1 MRTSGNSTTRVAR
14 RLRRWGLHLALLAAG
29 LVILQA
35 SECSKDDF
43 YDPFSA
49 NGLADDFAPLI
60 SSLLPTPNTILNDVM
75 IMATIT
81 DPQGTNGATPSG
93 VDGSSISA
101 TGNDGADLAVTV
113 AGMNMYNANIADWGD
128 GLRTVTWLARDLAG
142 NETTASQ
149 TFTID
154 RTAPAVEV
162 DPAPP
167 ASASSDDDQFTWTVG
182 IDITELHFLDASYRV
197 TLAGLDAQCGTG
209 DDITPTAEQVP
220 TSTFPLEEGGNT
232 VEVAT
237 NNGVAPGGDPRTAI
251 YCGQVIARDEAL
263 TKSGGSAS
271 NTTTT
276 PFFRTELEWLP
287 PPGSGGFTIDLGNP
301 DPGYCHIAAGDSR
314 TYTGFGTNPLKASV
328 SYSISWSG
336 PGLVGGSTRSGTL
349 GTNGRG
355 FDEQMI
361 NQFGTYPFV
370 VMVTADG
377 VTESASGSVTV
388 GAAQGACQQLSS
400 RRFKQGIVS
409 LLPAEIRPLGL
420 NPVSFRYREPWGDP
434 EVARLGL
441 VAEEVAAVFPEAVGR
456 DERGRPQTIEYR
468 ILSRRVVETAAG
480 RVGEAVESSI
490 ARVAAGF

>member
-1 MRTSGNSTTRVAR
+1 MSRSNNASRIAR
-14 RLRRWGLHLALLAAG
+14 RLHRRGLHLALVAVG
-29 LVILQA
+29 LVVLRA
-35 SECSKDDF
+35 ESCSKDDF

-49 NGLADDFAPLI
+49 NGFADDSAPLI
-60 SSLLPTPNTILNDVM
+60 GSLLPTPNTILNDVM

-93 VDGSSISA
+93 VDESSISA
-101 TGNDGADLAVTV
+101 TGNDGADLAITA
-113 AGMNMYNANIADWGD
+113 AGANMYNADIADWSD
-128 GLRTVTWLARDLAG
+128 GLRMVTWSALDLAG
-142 NETTASQ
+142 NETTAPQ

-154 RTAPAVEV
+154 RTAPEVEV

-167 ASASSDDDQFTWTVG
+167 TSASSDDEQFSWTVG

-197 TLAGLDAQCGTG
+197 TLAGPDEECGTG
-209 DDITPTAEQVP
+209 DDVTPTAEQVP
-220 TSTFPLEEGGNT
+220 TSTFPLEEGGNS
-232 VEVAT
+232 VEVVT
-237 NNGVAPGGDPRTAI
+237 NNGVESGGEPRTAI
-251 YCGQVIARDEAL
+251 YCGQVTARDEAL

-287 PPGSGGFTIDLGNP
+287 PPGGGGFTIDLGNP
-301 DPGYCHIAAGDSR
+301 VPGYCHIAAGDSR
-314 TYTGFGTNPLKASV
+314 TYTGFGTNPLKV
-328 SYSISWSG
+328 SAAYAITWSG

-361 NQFGTYPFV
+361 NQLGTYPFV

-400 RRFKQGIVS
+400 HRFKQGIVS

-468 ILSRRVVETAAG
+468 ILSRRVVETAVG
-480 RVGEAVESSI
+480 RVGEAIEAAI
-490 ARVAAGF
+490 GRVAAGL